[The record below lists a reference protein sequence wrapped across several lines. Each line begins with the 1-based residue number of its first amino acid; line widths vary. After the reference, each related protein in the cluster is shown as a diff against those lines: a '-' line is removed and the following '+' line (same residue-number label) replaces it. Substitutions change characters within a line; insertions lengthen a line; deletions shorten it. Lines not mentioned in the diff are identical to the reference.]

1 MKRAIAG
8 LVLVVFVL
16 FLTSSINSSLL
27 SAKLTNKKVG
37 IPNANIRPTA
47 NAEKIQNAE
56 NHEENMCNRI
66 TGSEEAKASRS
77 AASGD
82 YSQFQ
87 SETDQNA
94 NASTNPSFPDG
105 AIYYGG
111 EPPYAYIPTYDP
123 REPHIIRIPNAPQEP
138 ETEPVCTS
146 S

>member
-1 MKRAIAG
+1 MKRTIAG
-8 LVLVVFVL
+8 LVLVVLVL
-16 FLTSSINSSLL
+16 FLTSLINSSLL
-27 SAKLTNKKVG
+27 SAKLTNTKVE

-56 NHEENMCNRI
+56 NHEENMCSSI
-66 TGSEEAKASRS
+66 TVSEEAKTSRS

-87 SETDQNA
+87 SNTNQDTNS
-94 NASTNPSFPDG
+94 STNPSFPDG

-123 REPHIIRIPNAPQEP
+123 REPNIVRIPNVPP
-138 ETEPVCTS
+138 ELGN
-146 S
+146 